1 MVDRKM
7 IDVNILKD
15 LIDQTPEIK
24 NLFSTEKYNIISS
37 YDRSVGKKI
46 SSGMEVQTIHK
57 NPEFLRWKEQLLFE
71 LNKIEKDPFIATIIK
86 LLSRFSGLGDESRF
100 GKLESKLY
108 VLKEHLE
115 EYRDNYSEIDIEDDA
130 RIPEKEICA
139 RILRILSKLQRN
151 SYYDIECS
159 EDTMNDYVR
168 DLLDESYII
177 KDQTRQGESEE
188 GDEAGEVDIQIC
200 HDGLPIVMI
209 EGIKVSS
216 LEQERL
222 ATHMNKVLTK
232 YDPNGCPYAFLVIYT
247 TVKRFDS
254 GYEKILNYF
263 QEYDYPYSRETDLVD
278 VDTSYGELKHAQI
291 ILNRNGQRT
300 RVHIWTAHIV

>member
-1 MVDRKM
+1 MKWR
-7 IDVNILKD
+7 
-15 LIDQTPEIK
+15 
-24 NLFSTEKYNIISS
+24 
-37 YDRSVGKKI
+37 
-46 SSGMEVQTIHK
+46 
-57 NPEFLRWKEQLLFE
+57 EQLEFE
-71 LNKIEKDPFIATIIK
+71 LNKIEEDSYIIDILK
-86 LLSRFSGLGDESRF
+86 LLNGFSGFADKSRFE
-100 GKLESKLY
+100 KLEAKLY
-108 VLKEHLE
+108 VLREHLD
-115 EYRDNYSEIDIEDDA
+115 EYRDSCSEVQIEDDK
-130 RIPEKEICA
+130 RISEKEISDK
-139 RILRILSKLQRN
+139 ILRVLSKMQRN
-151 SYYDIECS
+151 HHYDADCS

-200 HDGLPIVMI
+200 YDGLPIVMI

-222 ATHMNKVLTK
+222 DTHMNKVLTK

-254 GYEKILNYF
+254 GYEKLLNYF
-263 QEYDYPYSRETDLVD
+263 QEYEYPYPRETDLAD
-278 VDTSYGELKHAQI
+278 VETGYGELKHAQI
-291 ILNRNGQRT
+291 ILNRNEQKT